1 MDPLHKSVPN
11 WQNKILQGQHVEDD
25 YYNVKGSIVKDIIYA
40 ENFKERGFLKEW
52 KYATGYGLMALTTKL
67 LFTYLGGMIQAR
79 RQFIPG
85 YLYFTNRFYNW
96 VGGAKYIV
104 GGYLL
109 GSIVSSFTFGQPFI
123 LEDLIRRQYRRHTD
137 VKLFEEPRPQ

>member
-1 MDPLHKSVPN
+1 MDPLQKSIPN
-11 WQNKILQGQHVEDD
+11 WERKLKQSQHIEDD
-25 YYNVKGSIVKDIIYA
+25 YHSVDKNLIINSVYSQNY
-40 ENFKERGFLKEW
+40 EQIGYLKEW
-52 KYATGYGLMALTTKL
+52 RFATGYGFMALATKL
-67 LFTYLGGMIQAR
+67 LFTYFGGMVQAR

-85 YLYFTNRFYNW
+85 YFYFTNRFYNW

-123 LEDLIRRQYRRHTD
+123 LEDLLRRQFRKHLNI
-137 VKLFEEPRPQ
+137 VVFEGPFPQ